1 MAEEQ
6 SALLVHEYRKPS
18 GNEEI
23 NQKTKILTNESN
35 ELGSQIK

>member
-23 NQKTKILTNESN
+23 KQKTPIVH
-35 ELGSQIK
+35 G